1 MASKRQPVQCYLM
14 SPPREWCPRNV
25 NIQHVLVLLC
35 FLLGCIC
42 SCFVL
47 HGTACGWLV
56 TELHNLFQ
64 QAFSHEIVSPWS
76 YALALFYTWLTTYD
90 RRTRGGSSLGAGKA
104 PLKHEVLEEEKKG
117 REEKEMHVEEEDKS
131 PPNTQDCIRHWEE
144 LRRDWS
150 LVW

>member
-90 RRTRGGSSLGAGKA
+90 RKNYSETGPLYYSFCTAICNQELCTFITNSGGKFWLQNGLAWS
-104 PLKHEVLEEEKKG
+104 H
-117 REEKEMHVEEEDKS
+117 S
-131 PPNTQDCIRHWEE
+131 PWTMTTFQTYC
-144 LRRDWS
+144 
-150 LVW
+150 